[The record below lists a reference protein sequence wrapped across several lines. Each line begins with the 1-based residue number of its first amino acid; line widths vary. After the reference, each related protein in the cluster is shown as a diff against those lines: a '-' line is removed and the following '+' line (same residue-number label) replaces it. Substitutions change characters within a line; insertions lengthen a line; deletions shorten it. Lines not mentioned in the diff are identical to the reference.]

1 MVEGN
6 KKEFESNRPGSL
18 WAWIYWWAFLVV
30 AVLAVPS
37 VGFVIAMVV
46 PGSGMG
52 QLMVFVFSCWVS
64 TYLGM
69 RLMKK

>member
-1 MVEGN
+1 MVE
-6 KKEFESNRPGSL
+6 KKEYESNKPGSL
-18 WAWIYWWAFLVV
+18 WAWIYWWSFLVV

-37 VGFVIAMVV
+37 VGFIIAMTV
-46 PGSGMG
+46 PGSGIG
-52 QLMVFVFSCWVS
+52 QLIVFVLSCWVS